1 MLTYKHICCIINLF
15 RKKEGSKMQKKLF
28 LERKIERS
36 MTQKDMADL
45 LGISVMTYK
54 RKESGEYPFNQDEMF
69 KIAELFNVKI
79 DELFEDRKPVL

>member
-1 MLTYKHICCIINLF
+1 
-15 RKKEGSKMQKKLF
+15 MQKKLF

-79 DELFEDRKPVL
+79 DELFEDRKPIL

>member
-1 MLTYKHICCIINLF
+1 
-15 RKKEGSKMQKKLF
+15 MQKKLF

>member
-1 MLTYKHICCIINLF
+1 
-15 RKKEGSKMQKKLF
+15 MQKKLF

-79 DELFEDRKPVL
+79 DELFEDRKPV

>member
-1 MLTYKHICCIINLF
+1 
-15 RKKEGSKMQKKLF
+15 MQKKLF
-28 LERKIERS
+28 LERKFERS

-79 DELFEDRKPVL
+79 DELFEDRKPK

>member
-1 MLTYKHICCIINLF
+1 
-15 RKKEGSKMQKKLF
+15 MQKKLF

-36 MTQKDMADL
+36 MTQKQMADL
-45 LGISVMTYK
+45 LGISALTYK

-79 DELFEDRKPVL
+79 DELFEDRKPV